1 MISTPALANEP
12 SDPGSDLGWL
22 DDESNPHGDPH
33 PTAHQTRRA
42 WLFYDAHEI
51 HINDILFPQAFPHR
65 TFIVCTTSSVVVWFT
80 GTENIAL
87 HTVKLCTSVSQYF
100 YLFLRGAQGNA
111 RPPVLVCARF
121 L

>member
-1 MISTPALANEP
+1 MAILIPRRIRR
-12 SDPGSDLGWL
+12 
-22 DDESNPHGDPH
+22 DEHGFFMTH
-33 PTAHQTRRA
+33 TRFSLRQ
-42 WLFYDAHEI
+42 
-51 HINDILFPQAFPHR
+51 ILFPQRSGLSPFPHR

-100 YLFLRGAQGNA
+100 YLYLRGAQGNA

>member
-1 MISTPALANEP
+1 MAILIPRRIRRDEH
-12 SDPGSDLGWL
+12 GSFMT
-22 DDESNPHGDPH
+22 H
-33 PTAHQTRRA
+33 TRFTLRHSVSSG
-42 WLFYDAHEI
+42 LS
-51 HINDILFPQAFPHR
+51 PFPHR

-100 YLFLRGAQGNA
+100 YMNLRGAQGNA
-111 RPPVLVCARF
+111 RPQDLVCARF